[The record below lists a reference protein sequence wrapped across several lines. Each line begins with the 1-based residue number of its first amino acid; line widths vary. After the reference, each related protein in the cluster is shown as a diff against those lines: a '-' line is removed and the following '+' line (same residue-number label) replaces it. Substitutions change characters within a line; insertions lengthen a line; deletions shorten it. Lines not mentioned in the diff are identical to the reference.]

1 MFSLHKQW
9 SRPLE
14 SRWRTRRIYGCLS
27 LIAPYQGY
35 QSYRNSGSSSNHSLS
50 FVGLSLHCFYLVMHL
65 VSPRHLARTNNFNP
79 SQHSSTSPTRSP
91 LPFAESQTPP
101 CSPKSTGQIWNEH
114 ERRSLEKA
122 KSLETSYAGS
132 PLRTLDSQRSSSG
145 TVLGIIKSYHGDPCA
160 PVSSPVPTPSPSPY
174 LDLSFPDS
182 LSKNH
187 TTLAFTTS
195 NDAACSTCIRPPNLL
210 SAGCPSSNELPT
222 ENKEISEPHLGHAQ
236 QNLTSTHLPFLPQQ
250 RARYKAP
257 ALPRTS
263 PQPSTPYGQMSDPQQ
278 QQQQHQQEQQSCHTE
293 RGIHVYPMRSTSLGC
308 PEPPPPPYNSLQD
321 YSHHHHQG
329 KEGNRSQQPR
339 RTRNPSLTD
348 PNAPRMRC
356 LERKPLPPPPPSQQ
370 KQQQQQQQC
379 STPLSPF
386 PPAAAAFRSGG
397 SATPT
402 ARRVRTGISSPPSAT
417 SLPDFPSPPS
427 VSPSSCGI
435 ASPVRCASYAL
446 QQTVSVWEDDDD
458 EKANLVDYF
467 KRGLR
472 GSKSSFLGGGGGRR
486 ESEQVL
492 LRKGMGQKQGRGWV
506 GGFVRVVSC
515 GCVRGGREEGKRGED
530 RRGNM
535 F

>member
-1 MFSLHKQW
+1 
-9 SRPLE
+9 
-14 SRWRTRRIYGCLS
+14 
-27 LIAPYQGY
+27 
-35 QSYRNSGSSSNHSLS
+35 
-50 FVGLSLHCFYLVMHL
+50 MHL
-65 VSPRHLARTNNFNP
+65 VSPRHLARTSGFNP
-79 SQHSSTSPTRSP
+79 SQHSPTSPTRSP

-101 CSPKSTGQIWNEH
+101 CPPKSTGQIWNEH
-114 ERRSLEKA
+114 ERRALDKA
-122 KSLETSYAGS
+122 KSCETSYAGS
-132 PLRTLDSQRSSSG
+132 HLRTLDSQRSSSG
-145 TVLGIIKSYHGDPCA
+145 TVLNIIKSYRGDPYT

-174 LDLSFPDS
+174 LDFSFPDS

-187 TTLAFTTS
+187 TTLASTTN
-195 NDAACSTCIRPPNLL
+195 NDACSACTQPPNLL

-236 QNLTSTHLPFLPQQ
+236 QNPTSTHLPSLPQQ

-263 PQPSTPYGQMSDPQQ
+263 SQPSTPYGQMSDLQ
-278 QQQQHQQEQQSCHTE
+278 QQQQHQQEQQACHTE
-293 RGIHVYPMRSTSLGC
+293 QGIHVYPMRSTSLGC
-308 PEPPPPPYNSLQD
+308 PEPPPPPYSGLQD

-356 LERKPLPPPPPSQQ
+356 FERKPLPPPPPSQQ
-370 KQQQQQQQC
+370 QQQQQQQQC
-379 STPLSPF
+379 STPLSPS
-386 PPAAAAFRSGG
+386 PPATAAFRSGG

-402 ARRVRTGISSPPSAT
+402 ARRVHTGTSSPPSAT

-427 VSPSSCGI
+427 VSPSSRGI

-446 QQTVSVWEDDDD
+446 QQTVSVWEDDDDD

-492 LRKGMGQKQGRGWV
+492 LRKGKGQGQGKGWV
-506 GGFVRVVSC
+506 GGFVRVVSSKK
-515 GCVRGGREEGKRGED
+515 GLGGEGDGVSSSSTTVAVDAAEPANGQLDYDDVSLRLLSKMGRAATNE
-530 RRGNM
+530 R
-535 F
+535 